1 MVQRKVHDQKLG
13 IQAEDP
19 HKKNKFLKSS
29 SSSSYSQS
37 GAELKK
43 LMKKSGS
50 FKRSEGAAVTVMA
63 SSSSSS
69 LRASRRSAN
78 PRSENPSKTPQKLK
92 IFNGSSPNYMKSTSS
107 STARKGGLQV
117 SHPNGSSKSGFD
129 LKSVGRIKRIENRP
143 KISYG
148 SVKNLTK
155 SCSLKPVRTLA
166 KISSMK
172 KKSCCCRVGLCSNQ
186 NVGRA
191 TCSSTL
197 KDSKFPPYVVL
208 SPGGT
213 EAEGTS
219 VMKVCPYTYCS
230 LNGHHHEELPP
241 LKRFLSAKRRSMKT
255 QKAGRLKSLTPLG
268 IKPCGEERNKDI
280 DTGQTVL
287 VENNLDF
294 FVQIY
299 APAREENG
307 VESLDK
313 LAHDRND
320 ETEEEKMGTVVDLQD
335 FKDGSFSVEED
346 EETKRNNG
354 GGEDEI
360 SLDELSCS
368 ELSFEDDLDQ
378 NCDLVEEET
387 EDMQKE
393 GVDESSAT
401 FVQADMDFEGYSFV
415 DDMSFEGPVMS
426 ELEESK
432 SEISNMDWE
441 DEQYVA
447 SLMDNGADN
456 FPVTDDETDS
466 DLEENGEENNGV
478 LDQVSL
484 DGCDSE
490 VHENGQILEIDLSGE
505 LPSDVFG
512 EPTSTKEA
520 NDEDAKTLVLEEP
533 AAYNEEICEAY
544 ELNVEYMEQVCSSLE
559 DEPKMDESTAD
570 EQTEHQ
576 VHGLENVGDEA
587 AGEEIVEVADH
598 LLETENCGS
607 CQMPSDTVEDSFSKS
622 KCEVKDKSI
631 SSSTYVKEQNDMEG
645 FNLKSF
651 EKDDHVIDGKEMEA
665 EKGVD
670 AGAKDMTVTAHEVI
684 SAEEKNAR
692 TNAKCGLGEELL
704 KNSTDSYKPNRIR
717 RPNEDSEELRKLN
730 WQEPHFLPMDPDLES
745 EKVDLKHQMMEER
758 KNAEEWMLDYALRQ
772 TVNKLAPARKKKV
785 ALLVEAF
792 EMVVPLPKWENRSL
806 QHATTPFG
814 HTRFVQACN

>member
-1 MVQRKVHDQKLG
+1 
-13 IQAEDP
+13 
-19 HKKNKFLKSS
+19 
-29 SSSSYSQS
+29 
-37 GAELKK
+37 
-43 LMKKSGS
+43 
-50 FKRSEGAAVTVMA
+50 
-63 SSSSSS
+63 
-69 LRASRRSAN
+69 
-78 PRSENPSKTPQKLK
+78 
-92 IFNGSSPNYMKSTSS
+92 
-107 STARKGGLQV
+107 
-117 SHPNGSSKSGFD
+117 
-129 LKSVGRIKRIENRP
+129 
-143 KISYG
+143 
-148 SVKNLTK
+148 
-155 SCSLKPVRTLA
+155 
-166 KISSMK
+166 
-172 KKSCCCRVGLCSNQ
+172 
-186 NVGRA
+186 
-191 TCSSTL
+191 
-197 KDSKFPPYVVL
+197 
-208 SPGGT
+208 
-213 EAEGTS
+213 
-219 VMKVCPYTYCS
+219 
-230 LNGHHHEELPP
+230 
-241 LKRFLSAKRRSMKT
+241 
-255 QKAGRLKSLTPLG
+255 
-268 IKPCGEERNKDI
+268 
-280 DTGQTVL
+280 
-287 VENNLDF
+287 
-294 FVQIY
+294 
-299 APAREENG
+299 
-307 VESLDK
+307 
-313 LAHDRND
+313 
-320 ETEEEKMGTVVDLQD
+320 MGTVVDLQD

-360 SLDELSCS
+360 SLNELWCS

-415 DDMSFEGPVMS
+415 DDMSFDGPVMS

-432 SEISNMDWE
+432 SQISNMDWE

-447 SLMDNGADN
+447 SSMYNGADN

-466 DLEENGEENNGV
+466 VISLSLHQSVDSDLQLKNIDVEDLVENGEENNGV
-478 LDQVSL
+478 VDQVSL

-490 VHENGQILEIDLSGE
+490 VHEKGQILEIDLSGE

-520 NDEDAKTLVLEEP
+520 NDEDAKTSLVLEEP
-533 AAYNEEICEAY
+533 TAYNEEICEAY
-544 ELNVEYMEQVCSSLE
+544 ELHVEYMEQVEEQVCSSLE
-559 DEPKMDESTAD
+559 DEPKMDESTAQEHSEAD

-598 LLETENCGS
+598 LLETENCSS

-631 SSSTYVKEQNDMEG
+631 SSSTYIKEQNDMEG

-692 TNAKCGLGEELL
+692 TNAKRGLGEELL
-704 KNSTDSYKPNRIR
+704 KNCTDSYKPNRIR

-792 EMVVPLPKWENRSL
+792 EMVVPMPKWENRRL
-806 QHATTPFG
+806 QHTATPFG